1 MEFYGSE
8 DVKCLCGAPKCRG
21 TLGKENDDSGKGK
34 SKGAAKGNK
43 NCTSAPRKSGAAAN
57 SPTNSPAGRIRGG
70 SSSKDVEHSVRKRSG
85 LACAKDAKDVGLGGK
100 RKEPEAARERVED
113 EFFDTLGPREKKRQM
128 EILNKIRLKG
138 H

>member
-21 TLGKENDDSGKGK
+21 TLGKENDDGGKGK
-34 SKGAAKGNK
+34 SKGGNK
-43 NCTSAPRKSGAAAN
+43 NCTAAPRKSGSAA
-57 SPTNSPAGRIRGG
+57 NSPAGRIRGG

-85 LACAKDAKDVGLGGK
+85 LVCAKDANDVGLGGK
-100 RKEPEAARERVED
+100 RKELEAARERVED

-128 EILNKIRLKG
+128 EILKKIRLKG